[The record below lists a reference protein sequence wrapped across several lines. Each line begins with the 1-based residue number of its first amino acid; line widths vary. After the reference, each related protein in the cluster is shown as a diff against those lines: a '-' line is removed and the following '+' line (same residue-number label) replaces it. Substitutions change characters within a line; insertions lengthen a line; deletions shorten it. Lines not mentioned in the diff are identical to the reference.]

1 MKCIKKLVAITLAAV
16 LALTMLTACGG
27 SGAQLNTKLSDDI
40 AATVNSVRSD
50 NKKAALK
57 RAPEVEAL
65 FAEVAKTEAV
75 YTADKTNANYQKV
88 LEAQRDAL
96 SALKN
101 VEIDGRKVDAAATN
115 ESFVV
120 SYDLKDASQLK
131 KVLEASN
138 GWRDAFVL
146 SNAEY
151 LAVVCADYNG
161 HNGFVIIG
169 IVLESAE

>member
-65 FAEVAKTEAV
+65 FAEVAKAEAMFA
-75 YTADKTNANYQKV
+75 ADMSDANTQKV
-88 LEAQRDAL
+88 VEAQKNAL
-96 SALKN
+96 SALGN
-101 VEIDGRKVDAAATN
+101 VEIDGRKVDAKAT
-115 ESFVV
+115 SKLFTI
-120 SYDLKDASQLK
+120 SCDLKDVSRLK
-131 KVLEASN
+131 SALETT
-138 GWRDAFVL
+138 GIWRDDFVL

-151 LAVVCADYNG
+151 LAAVCADYNG
-161 HNGFVIIG
+161 HNGIVIVG